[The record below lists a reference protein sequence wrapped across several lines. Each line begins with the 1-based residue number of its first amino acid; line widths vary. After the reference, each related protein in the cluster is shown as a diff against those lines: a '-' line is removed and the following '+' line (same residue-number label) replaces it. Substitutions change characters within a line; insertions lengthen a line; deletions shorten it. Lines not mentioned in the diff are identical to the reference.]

1 METPSPPTIT
11 DPAARLIAILETAV
25 TDQPNQSHKKLW
37 ARVFKVQDT
46 NLIAIHRGLDCLRDL
61 VDDVEREI
69 EQIPDIKHEQYV
81 KVLPPLRQ
89 IISKSNLD
97 QACAPD
103 IAVLQMIINGLE
115 FASERLQHS
124 APEPL
129 LPQSDLDALRQQAK
143 ELLKTL
149 EKSETVPRKLKLIL
163 FDLIKAIQRSIDEY
177 RFRGIRGVRRELFI
191 VASQIQEHLPEFE
204 AAKNAE
210 EVKGFFKLLKKID
223 SVTAA
228 ALHIKE
234 LLSSAAPLLPMI
246 PALLEHTTR

>member
-1 METPSPPTIT
+1 MDTPPPPTTT
-11 DPAARLIAILETAV
+11 DSAARLIAILQTAV
-25 TDQPNQSHKKLW
+25 TTQSNQSHTRLW
-37 ARVFKVQDT
+37 AGVFGVQDK
-46 NLIAIHRGLDCLRDL
+46 NIIAIHRGLDCLRDL

-69 EQIPDIKHEQYV
+69 QQIPDIKHDQYL
-81 KVLPPLRQ
+81 KMLPPLRE

-103 IAVLQMIINGLE
+103 IPVLKMIINGLE
-115 FASERLQHS
+115 FASERLQHN

-129 LPQSDLDALRQQAK
+129 LAENDLDALRQQAR

-163 FDLIKAIQRSIDEY
+163 FDLIKAIQRSIEEY

-234 LLSSAAPLLPMI
+234 LLSFASPLLPMI
-246 PALLEHTTR
+246 PALLGHTPN